1 MRRVEEGSS
10 AFSVI
15 SGSVAMLLFIAI
27 MGLPVQR
34 ALGWP
39 TSTNYQ
45 RIRLHQADYF
55 VLIPAL
61 LLAAP
66 VGMAGYVLVRRLELP
81 FLAAY
86 LAAVLNLCGE
96 SGSAALSG
104 SPCRLHPHIPVVSRA
119 GFRIRRALMRA
130 NPV

>member
-86 LAAVLNLCGE
+86 LAAVLIY
-96 SGSAALSG
+96 AASLV
-104 SPCRLHPHIPVVSRA
+104 PLLYLAHCAVSTRT
-119 GFRIRRALMRA
+119 FRSYLEQDSEFDAH
-130 NPV
+130 